1 MRTLFI
7 DPGAFRSEIALQR
20 CLAVPD
26 GMGGHDEDWQEVAT
40 VFAKIEPVSVR
51 SNMDAG
57 QALEIVTHRIFLRW
71 REGVESGMRFSRGS
85 RVFVIVTVHDPDET
99 GRYLVCRTREDA
111 A

>member
-7 DPGAFRSEIALQR
+7 DPGAFRSEMALET
-20 CLAVPD
+20 CSPAPD
-26 GMGGHDEDWQEVAT
+26 GMGGHRQEWAEVGT
-40 VFAKIEPVSVR
+40 VFVRIEPVSAR
-51 SNMDAG
+51 SAIDAG
-57 QALEIVTHRIFLRW
+57 QALETVTHRIFLRW
-71 REGVESGMRFSRGS
+71 REGVEAGMRFSRGS